1 MASFASRLVRK
12 TKNVANTGAKWARRI
27 GDPLSE
33 VTDPVINS
41 VIPGYS
47 QTATDLLNPIS
58 NLNQTVM
65 NPLQASNP
73 LNVVSAAAESL
84 NPSGVQEE
92 QKKIP
97 NRAAYAKSASK
108 SAASAEAYKAKAER
122 EQDIQESIENAKKS
136 AAAAAKNRAAY
147 EKKKAEES
155 AAVQK
160 ADQANATGTPSTA
173 ATDAAAI
180 NATTDT
186 TALLNALLAA
196 REGATMDQYYYLP
209 EQNVQSDY
217 TRYLIWG
224 GFALAAIWLFT
235 RNRKKG

>member
-1 MASFASRLVRK
+1 MASFARRLVRK

-27 GDPLSE
+27 GDPLSV

-47 QTATDLLNPIS
+47 QTATALINPVS
-58 NLNQTVM
+58 NLNQTIM

-73 LNVVSAAAESL
+73 LNVVAAAAESL
-84 NPSGVQEE
+84 NPSAVDK
-92 QKKIP
+92 KKIP
-97 NRAAYAKSASK
+97 NRAAYAKSAAK

-122 EQDIQESIENAKKS
+122 EKNTAESIANAQK
-136 AAAAAKNRAAY
+136 AAAEAGKARAAA

-160 ADQANATGTPSTA
+160 ADQANATGTTSTA

-196 REGATMDQYYYLP
+196 REGAAMDQYYYLP
-209 EQNVQSDY
+209 EQEVQSDY
-217 TRYLIWG
+217 TKYFVLG

>member
-1 MASFASRLVRK
+1 MASFARRLVRK

-27 GDPLSE
+27 GDPLSV

-47 QTATDLLNPIS
+47 QTATALINPVS
-58 NLNQTVM
+58 NLNQTIM

-73 LNVVSAAAESL
+73 LNVVAAASESL
-84 NPSGVQEE
+84 NPPGVQE

-97 NRAAYAKSASK
+97 NRAAYSQSASK

-122 EQDIQESIENAKKS
+122 EKNTAQSIANAQK
-136 AAAAAKNRAAY
+136 AAAEAGKARAAA

-160 ADQANATGTPSTA
+160 ADQANATGTTSTA

-196 REGATMDQYYYLP
+196 REGAAMDQYYYLP
-209 EQNVQSDY
+209 EQEVQSDY
-217 TRYLIWG
+217 TRYFIFG

>member
-1 MASFASRLVRK
+1 MASFARRLVRK

-27 GDPLSE
+27 GEPLSV

-47 QTATDLLNPIS
+47 QTATALINPFS
-58 NLNQTVM
+58 NLNKTIM

-73 LNVVSAAAESL
+73 LNVVAAAAESL
-84 NPSGVQEE
+84 NPSVVD
-92 QKKIP
+92 KMKIP

-122 EQDIQESIENAKKS
+122 EKNTAQSIANAQK
-136 AAAAAKNRAAY
+136 AAAEAGKARAAA

-160 ADQANATGTPSTA
+160 ADQANATGTTSTA
-173 ATDAAAI
+173 ATDAAEI

-196 REGATMDQYYYLP
+196 REGAAMDQYYYLP
-209 EQNVQSDY
+209 EQEVQSDY
-217 TRYLIWG
+217 TRYFIFG
-224 GFALAAIWLFT
+224 GLALAAIWLFT